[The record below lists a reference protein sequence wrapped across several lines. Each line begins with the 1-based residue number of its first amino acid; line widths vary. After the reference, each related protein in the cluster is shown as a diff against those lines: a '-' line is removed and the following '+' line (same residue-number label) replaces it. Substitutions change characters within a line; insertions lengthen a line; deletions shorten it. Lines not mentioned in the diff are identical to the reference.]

1 MKFKGKLNPTPK
13 KPQAKERGNETRQR
27 AWLWLAAVVLAIT
40 FLAGECAN
48 LLPFE

>member
-13 KPQAKERGNETRQR
+13 KPQAKERGSETRRR
-27 AWLWLAAVVLAIT
+27 AWLWLAAVLLAIT

-48 LLPFE
+48 MLPFE